1 MNFINFFYRKYL
13 FYRFKRKWRID
24 NQHNFTIPI
33 RVFPSNTVLVGKMV
47 YGFINIENFD
57 NSEEKLIIRDYVS
70 IANNVVF
77 ILGGNHQMNTISSYP
92 LFSKLVHLNPELD
105 SLTKGSIIV
114 EDEVWIGYGSIIL
127 SGIRIGKGAIVAAGS
142 VVTKDIPPY
151 AIVGGNPARII
162 RYRFDEEI
170 LRLLRDFNLSSFNE
184 SDIINNIDLFYD
196 PLNVAKIKEINT
208 FKNPK

>member
-1 MNFINFFYRKYL
+1 MNFMKIFYQKYL
-13 FYRFKRKWRID
+13 FIRFKQKWSKI
-24 NQHNFTIPI
+24 NKHNFTIPTS
-33 RVFPSNTVLVGKMV
+33 VFPLNTVVVGEKS
-47 YGFINIENFD
+47 YGFINLERFN
-57 NSEEKLIIRDYVS
+57 NPKEKLIIGNYVS

-77 ILGGNHQMNTISSYP
+77 ILGGNHQLNTISTYP
-92 LFSKLVHLNPELD
+92 LFSNLVHLNPKLD
-105 SLTKGSIIV
+105 SVTKGPIIV

-151 AIVGGNPARII
+151 AVVGGNPARII

-196 PLNVAKIKEINT
+196 TLNIAKIKEINT
-208 FKNPK
+208 FKIPK